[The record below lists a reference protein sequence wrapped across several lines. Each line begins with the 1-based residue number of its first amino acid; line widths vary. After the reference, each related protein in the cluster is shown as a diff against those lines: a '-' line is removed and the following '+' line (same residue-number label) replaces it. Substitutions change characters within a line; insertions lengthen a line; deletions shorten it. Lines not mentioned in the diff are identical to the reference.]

1 MTIKSLTAG
10 DWRGGRG
17 ILTSDSKPFPHSTLG
32 TSLKCQFGVQSMS
45 IPCQFH
51 DNCCQ
56 FAYSSFAMS
65 CQFLSPCHGFDMYL
79 LTFTVFSNFAWHH
92 LSSLYQLPDSLPLN
106 HSFTLS
112 LFFATNL
119 FYRWVIG
126 GAVKWCS
133 LASNNINFVSEI
145 KRSRLFRWL

>member
-1 MTIKSLTAG
+1 M
-10 DWRGGRG
+10 
-17 ILTSDSKPFPHSTLG
+17 TSDSKPFPHSTLG

-79 LTFTVFSNFAWHH
+79 LTFTVFSNFPDITLVLFTNCLILC
-92 LSSLYQLPDSLPLN
+92 LSTTPSLCHFSLPPI
-106 HSFTLS
+106 F
-112 LFFATNL
+112 
-119 FYRWVIG
+119 FYRWAIG

-145 KRSRLFRWL
+145 KRSRLFR